1 MVCQRGE
8 LEGVL
13 RIWVEMGQD
22 LYQSREIKQRHTKQN
37 NGRDTLNQQ
46 WIIKETPNSSHI
58 QVLPIR
64 TQFSSLSHTQLSFIF
79 LACSN
84 TSSLKI
90 AYTCLHPSFAV
101 FKMSYTSLLL
111 FIFTWNNSK
120 GMLLSIVTNVNLSYL
135 GK

>member
-1 MVCQRGE
+1 
-8 LEGVL
+8 
-13 RIWVEMGQD
+13 MGQD
-22 LYQSREIKQRHTKQN
+22 LDQNREIKQRHTKQN
-37 NGRDTLNQQ
+37 SDRDTLNQQ
-46 WIIKETPNSSHI
+46 WIIKETLNSSHI
-58 QVLPIR
+58 QVLPIHTQFSSLSH